1 MFVDTFRI
9 LSVGTGGRIVE
20 STANG
25 KAIED
30 VLRVSGISA
39 SDVIDVRKVSG
50 LKQRLQVQ
58 LTSARTEQL
67 AFCDSLVQLLD
78 SGLTLS
84 AVLAMLTRQKN
95 AVTRA
100 LSESLLFYLKA
111 GFSPAEAFEKSG
123 SEWPRL
129 LLSLLRAGE
138 RNGEL
143 STCLG
148 RYCAL
153 ERRSIALRKKLISAS
168 VYPASM
174 LFFSSIVLVF
184 LFVFVIPKFS
194 VMIDDS
200 ARQLPFASRL
210 VFSLS
215 NWVSSR
221 PELLF
226 GTAVLFCGAVILAWQ
241 STAVHALGVR
251 AVRVIPAIAQLIDL
265 VQLSRTYR
273 MVAALVN
280 GGLPITVAMERAL
293 LSADAASR
301 EPLIQARM
309 RISQGERPSKALLDA
324 KLANDVESQLIAS
337 AESGG
342 QLGPMLDRIAQNQ
355 EIEVANRAD
364 RLTGFYSP
372 ALLFVVAMI
381 VGVVVVSLYWPL
393 LDVFDAVK

>member
-1 MFVDTFRI
+1 MFVDTFKVI
-9 LSVGTGGRIVE
+9 SVAANGRIIE
-20 STANG
+20 SIASG

-30 VLRVSGISA
+30 VLRVSGINA
-39 SDVIDVRKVSG
+39 SDVIDVQRKMG
-50 LKQRLQVQ
+50 LKRLIQ
-58 LTSARTEQL
+58 LQAATARTEQL

-84 AVLAMLTRQKN
+84 ASLAMLARQRKPLTRS
-95 AVTRA
+95 

-111 GFSPAEAFEKSG
+111 GFSPAESFEKSG
-123 SEWPRL
+123 SDWPRL

-143 STCLG
+143 SACLG

-153 ERRSIALRKKLISAS
+153 ERRSIALQKKLVYAS

-174 LFFSSIVLVF
+174 LFFSSLVLVF
-184 LFVFVIPKFS
+184 LFVFVIPKFALM
-194 VMIDDS
+194 VDDTN
-200 ARQLPFASRL
+200 RQLPFASQL
-210 VFSLS
+210 VFGLS

-221 PELLF
+221 PELLVA
-226 GTAVLFCGAVILAWQ
+226 TAILLVTIATLVWK
-241 STAVHALGVR
+241 STAVHAVALRMVR
-251 AVRVIPAIAQLIDL
+251 MVPTIAQLIDL

-280 GGLPITVAMERAL
+280 GGLPISLAMERAL
-293 LSADAASR
+293 LSADPASR
-301 EPLIQARM
+301 EPLSQARM
-309 RISQGERPSKALLDA
+309 GISQGERPSKAMLDA

-355 EIEVANRAD
+355 ETEVANRAD

-372 ALLFVVAMI
+372 ALLFVVAVI

-393 LDVFDAVK
+393 LDVFDAIK